1 MANTNEQM
9 AAEALLMLQAKPQQ
23 KRTFTVPVLKNTPFA
38 NVPQAPS
45 VPIKRKRTK
54 RASPSSPIPRNKG
67 RFAKKESL
75 FVPKPKEMKAYT
87 RNTQFT

>member
-1 MANTNEQM
+1 MSNSNNNEQI

-23 KRTFTVPVLKNTPFA
+23 KRTFTIPVLKNAPI
-38 NVPQAPS
+38 PQAPS

-54 RASPSSPIPRNKG
+54 RAAPSSPIPRNKG
-67 RFAKKESL
+67 RFAKKECL